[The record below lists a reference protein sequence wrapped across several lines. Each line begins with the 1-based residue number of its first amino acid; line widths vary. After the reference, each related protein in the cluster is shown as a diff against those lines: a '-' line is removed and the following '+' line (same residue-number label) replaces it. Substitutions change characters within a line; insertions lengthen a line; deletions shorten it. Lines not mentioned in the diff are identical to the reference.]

1 MHNFEVLSGIFHQVG
16 FSILILWLFQD
27 LIFTSALLFFIIW
40 FIYLFLFKMSDFHS
54 DMIASCSG
62 YRFVSRCPSCVEK
75 NIFTPLVGSMLS
87 RCLDQILTLP
97 QKKSRLIRAV
107 FLLSSFGGP
116 LLTAASVSCC
126 YLTGVVRSSA
136 AVVLLLQGSL
146 SEMHFCKTRL

>member
-1 MHNFEVLSGIFHQVG
+1 
-16 FSILILWLFQD
+16 
-27 LIFTSALLFFIIW
+27 
-40 FIYLFLFKMSDFHS
+40 MSDFHS

-87 RCLDQILTLP
+87 HCLDQILTLP

-136 AVVLLLQGSL
+136 AVVLLLQGLTCCAITIRDALLQNSVVTSCYL
-146 SEMHFCKTRL
+146 CSYQIKTVWLFSSDLNIFTQELTLFSIFLDHYR